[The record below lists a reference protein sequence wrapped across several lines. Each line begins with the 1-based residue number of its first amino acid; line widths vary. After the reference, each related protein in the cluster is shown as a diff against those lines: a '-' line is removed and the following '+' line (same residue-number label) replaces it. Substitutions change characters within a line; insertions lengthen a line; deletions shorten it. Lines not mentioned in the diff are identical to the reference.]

1 MEAPPSTSSRDAGR
15 PRGDQSPTLAVV
27 PDHDDTLA
35 GDAAFL
41 ASAYRLTPDE
51 WQATVLDGWLA
62 REAGRW
68 AAGRCGLAV
77 PRQNGKNGVLE
88 IVELY
93 KMVGL
98 GRAVLHTAH
107 EVKTCRKA
115 FLRLA
120 SFFENPREWP
130 ELANL
135 VRDIRRANG
144 QEAIVLTNGGSCEFI
159 ARTSGSGRGFTADDL
174 VCDEAQELTSEQLA
188 SLLYAVSAAPSG
200 DPQTVLVGTPPRGT
214 AGRGDA
220 FGRERDTALAG
231 GDGRSCWFEWSN
243 EADADMADDRVVA
256 RVNPA
261 LGIRIGW
268 AAVDDERALMGVDSE
283 EFARERGGVWGGSGG
298 GAGVV
303 DPDVWRALVDA
314 ESKPVRVAFA
324 VDVPPEGKRA
334 SIARVGVRADGL
346 VHAEVDSRSGT
357 SWAVDELVRLSKR
370 RNAVVAV
377 AGNGRAAALIP
388 GFVRG
393 GVEPVVY
400 GASAQAAATSEFLDR
415 VDEGTIRHMG
425 QVELAVAVDGAR
437 LRRVGDA
444 AALQRRDTGVDISP
458 LVAVTLGLRALK
470 EDPPRRKTGRV
481 TVG

>member
-1 MEAPPSTSSRDAGR
+1 MTSSPDAG
-15 PRGDQSPTLAVV
+15 PSGNQTPTLAVV
-27 PDHDDTLA
+27 PEWDSSLV

-41 ASAYRLTPDE
+41 SSAYGLTPDP
-51 WQATVLDGWLA
+51 WQATVLEGWLA
-62 REAGRW
+62 RRGDMW

-98 GRAVLHTAH
+98 GRSVLHTAH

-120 SFFENPREWP
+120 SFFENKKKWP
-130 ELANL
+130 ELSGM

-144 QEAIVLTNGGSCEFI
+144 QEAIYLTNGGQCEFI
-159 ARTSGSGRGFTADDL
+159 ARSSGSGRGFTADDL
-174 VCDEAQELTSEQLA
+174 VCDEAQELTAEQLA
-188 SLLYAVSAAPSG
+188 ALLFALSAAPSG
-200 DPQTVLVGTPPRGT
+200 DPQTVLTGTPPRG
-214 AGRGDA
+214 AGGRGEA
-220 FGRERDTALAG
+220 FERERDAAHAG
-231 GDGRSCWFEWSN
+231 GDGRLCWHEWSN
-243 EADADMADDRVVA
+243 EPGADMSDPVVVADA
-256 RVNPA
+256 NPA

-268 AAVDDERALMGVDSE
+268 SAVEDERALMGVDSE

-303 DPDVWRALVDA
+303 DPDVWRGLVDA

-346 VHAEVDSRSGT
+346 VHVEVDSRSGT
-357 SWAVDELVRLSKR
+357 SWAVDELVRLSRK

-415 VDEGTIRHMG
+415 VDEGTLRHMG
-425 QVELAVAVDGAR
+425 QIELAVAVDGAR
-437 LRRVGDA
+437 LRKVGDA

-470 EDPPRRKTGRV
+470 EDPPKRKTGRV
-481 TVG
+481 MAA